1 MFIYL
6 VVGVSSDNTGGADI
20 STACNFVELEDAK
33 TYAKF
38 LSSSYNRTEI
48 YLNKTD
54 GTFMLLDLE

>member
-6 VVGVSSDNTGGADI
+6 VVGISENTGVDI

-33 TYAKF
+33 TYATF
-38 LSSSYNRTEI
+38 LSSSHDRTEI